1 MLVRIRA
8 GGYDLAMDRQNQI
21 SDWILWLG
29 DAAAYLVITIIGF
42 SSHGILESSGLVRFL
57 ATLLPFYSSWVL
69 FALWSGHYRGGHD
82 PLIPWIVR
90 SGATAVLAAP
100 FASTLRAIWLGAPIQ
115 ATFVLVMAG
124 VSALGIM
131 LWRVL
136 FHLMMSPRRIR

>member
-1 MLVRIRA
+1 MLVPIRA

-29 DAAAYLVITIIGF
+29 DAIAYLVITIIGF
-42 SSHGILESSGLVRFL
+42 SSHGILGASGLVRFL
-57 ATLLPFYSSWVL
+57 ATLLPFYSCWVL
-69 FALWSGHYRGGHD
+69 FALWSGLYRGGYD
-82 PLIPWIVR
+82 RLIPWILR

-131 LWRVL
+131 LWRML
-136 FHLMMSPRRIR
+136 FHLVMRPRKIR

>member
-1 MLVRIRA
+1 
-8 GGYDLAMDRQNQI
+8 MDRQNRI

-29 DAAAYLVITIIGF
+29 DAVAYLVITIIGF
-42 SSHGILESSGLVRFL
+42 SSHGILESSGLARFL
-57 ATLLPFYSSWVL
+57 ATLLPFYTSWVL
-69 FALWSGHYRGGHD
+69 FALWNGRYRGGYD
-82 PLIPWIVR
+82 QLIPWILR

-100 FASTLRAIWLGAPIQ
+100 FAATLRAIWLGVPIQ

-136 FHLMMSPRRIR
+136 FHLVMRPRKIR